1 MRQGS
6 KGPQSVIGNEM
17 PEENRPASNQRVEYM
32 LISKRIQTKKEDDF
46 ISPTVDVTSYR
57 TKKAQ

>member
-1 MRQGS
+1 
-6 KGPQSVIGNEM
+6 M

-57 TKKAQ
+57 TKRAQ